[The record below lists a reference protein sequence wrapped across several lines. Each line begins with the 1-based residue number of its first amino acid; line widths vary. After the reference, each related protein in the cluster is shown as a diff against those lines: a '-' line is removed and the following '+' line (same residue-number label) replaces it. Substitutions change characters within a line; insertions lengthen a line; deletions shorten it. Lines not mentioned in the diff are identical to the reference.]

1 MCRTW
6 LCAQACHTHY
16 TGSRDHAD
24 SWHSYVRPH
33 HSSSIARV
41 LGSSAR
47 LAVGVCSAGRQSR
60 LVRLGAAVHVAA
72 APCRSASV
80 DTRHS
85 SHFLVGSS
93 PISSLSLLPRGA
105 NPSATRRP
113 LVGCCYVVAVTY
125 WAACVGLASLLLS
138 GDGFCIFR
146 QTNPP
151 RVTSSLRLTY

>member
-6 LCAQACHTHY
+6 LCLRACHTHY
-16 TGSRDHAD
+16 TASRVHAD

-47 LAVGVCSAGRQSR
+47 RAVGVCSAGRQSR

-72 APCRSASV
+72 SACRSASV

-105 NPSATRRP
+105 TRRP
-113 LVGCCYVVAVTY
+113 LFGYCYVMAVTY
-125 WAACVGLASLLLS
+125 WAACVALASLLLS
-138 GDGFCIFR
+138 GDGFCIFQR
-146 QTNPP
+146 TNPP
-151 RVTSSLRLTY
+151 RVTSSWRLTH